1 MIRTLVIIAA
11 AGFVL
16 CVASF
21 AGAFAIAGGPF
32 WIEDG
37 RFHRWSFDGRADHD
51 GWHGRID
58 RDGEAEAPAEK
69 RQLTWSG
76 GARLETDLPADI
88 RYTQDSNTQLTIEAP
103 EEVLKHLVIREGRIT
118 MDEPGVDFDR
128 ITIILHAPDVTRFEL
143 SGAQQLTIDG
153 YKQDVLDLRISGSAD
168 VTAVGET
175 KTVKL
180 DITGSG
186 QADLGHLDAEAAQVD
201 ISGSG
206 EAAIAP
212 RKAADIRISGNGKID
227 LLTRPADLRTDI
239 TGMGQIDQSSA
250 SPD

>member
-1 MIRTLVIIAA
+1 MIRTLIIIAA

-16 CVASF
+16 CIASF

-37 RFHRWSFDGRADHD
+37 RFHRWTFDGHGDRH
-51 GWHGRID
+51 GWHGQVN
-58 RDGEAEAPAEK
+58 RDEDQDEQTQK
-69 RQLTWSG
+69 RQLTWTG
-76 GARLETDLPADI
+76 GDRLETDLPADI
-88 RYTQDSNTQLTIEAP
+88 RYTQDPKTELTIQAP
-103 EEVLKHLVIREGRIT
+103 EEVLKHLVIRDGRIT

-168 VTAVGET
+168 VTAVGEA

-206 EAAIAP
+206 EASIAP
-212 RKAADIRISGNGKID
+212 AKSADIRISGNGKID

-239 TGMGQIDQSSA
+239 TGMGQIDQA
-250 SPD
+250 PEPRD

>member
-1 MIRTLVIIAA
+1 MIRTLFIIAA

-16 CVASF
+16 CIASF
-21 AGAFAIAGGPF
+21 AGAFAVAGGPF

-37 RFHRWSFDGRADHD
+37 RFHRWSFEGHGDRD
-51 GWHGRID
+51 GWHGRVD
-58 RDGEAEAPAEK
+58 RGQDQAEAVQK
-69 RQLTWSG
+69 RALTWTG
-76 GARLETDLPADI
+76 GDRLETDLPADI
-88 RYTQDSNTQLTIEAP
+88 RYTQDTNTQLTIEAP
-103 EEVLKHLVIREGRIT
+103 DEVLKHLVIRDGRIT
-118 MDEPGVDFDR
+118 MDEDGADFDR
-128 ITIILHAPDVTRFEL
+128 ITIILHAPNVTRFDL

-153 YKQDVLDLRISGSAD
+153 YRQDVLDLRISGSAD
-168 VTAVGET
+168 VTAVGEA

-186 QADLGHLDAEAAQVD
+186 QADLGHLDADAAQVD

-227 LLTRPADLRTDI
+227 LLTRPTDLRTDI
-239 TGMGQIDQSSA
+239 TGMGQIDQSDA
-250 SPD
+250 GQD

>member
-16 CVASF
+16 CIASF

-37 RFHRWSFDGRADHD
+37 RFHRWSFEGHGDRE
-51 GWHGRID
+51 GWHGRVD
-58 RDGEAEAPAEK
+58 RDQSAAEAVQK
-69 RQLTWSG
+69 RALTWTG
-76 GARLETDLPADI
+76 GDRLETDLPADI
-88 RYTQDSNTQLTIEAP
+88 RYTQDANTQLTIEAP
-103 EEVLKHLVIREGRIT
+103 DEVLKHLVIRDGRIT
-118 MDEPGVDFDR
+118 MDEDGVDFDR
-128 ITIILHAPDVTRFEL
+128 ITIILHAPNVTRFDL

-153 YKQDVLDLRISGSAD
+153 YRQDVLDLRISGSAD
-168 VTAVGET
+168 VTAVGEV

-212 RKAADIRISGNGKID
+212 RKSADIRISGNGKID
-227 LLTRPADLRTDI
+227 LLTRPTDLRTDI
-239 TGMGQIDQSSA
+239 TGMGQIDQS
-250 SPD
+250 DDGQD

>member
-16 CVASF
+16 CIASF

-37 RFHRWSFDGRADHD
+37 RFHRWSFEGHGDRH
-51 GWHGRID
+51 GWHGRVD
-58 RDGEAEAPAEK
+58 RDQDQDEAVQK
-69 RQLTWSG
+69 RQLTWTG
-76 GARLETDLPADI
+76 GDRLETDLPADI
-88 RYTQDSNTQLTIEAP
+88 RYTQDANTQLTIQAP
-103 EEVLKHLVIREGRIT
+103 DEVLKHLVIRDGRIT
-118 MDEPGVDFDR
+118 TDDSGLDFDR
-128 ITIILHAPDVTRFEL
+128 ITIVLHAPNVTRFDL

-153 YKQDVLDLRISGSAD
+153 YKQDLLDLRISGAAD
-168 VTAVGET
+168 VTAVGEA

-186 QADLGHLDAEAAQVD
+186 QADLGHLDAEAAEVD

-206 EAAIAP
+206 DAAIAP
-212 RKAADIRISGNGKID
+212 RKAADIRISGNGKIE
-227 LLTRPADLRTDI
+227 LLTHPADLRTDI
-239 TGMGQIDQSSA
+239 TGMGQIDQA
-250 SPD
+250 PEPRD